1 MPPASQ
7 NVPSH
12 FGEMSWKWGHWY
24 LNLLTMFCT
33 ESQILQAL
41 RSSGRQP
48 NTFTNVSKSGR
59 WESPRRSKKKSEMPY
74 QQIRLL
80 RRNLSG
86 GSQVWSS
93 VFCAGLI
100 LQEFAAVDVNP
111 QSGKGKRMQRT
122 TRKSGPS
129 TSKEVYTRSN
139 VAWKLFNVAWTSVPR
154 LVWISLL
161 GIGHRT
167 WSNLRHR
174 SVC

>member
-1 MPPASQ
+1 
-7 NVPSH
+7 
-12 FGEMSWKWGHWY
+12 
-24 LNLLTMFCT
+24 
-33 ESQILQAL
+33 
-41 RSSGRQP
+41 
-48 NTFTNVSKSGR
+48 
-59 WESPRRSKKKSEMPY
+59 MPY

-129 TSKEVYTRSN
+129 ASKEAHTRSN
-139 VAWKLFNVAWTSVPR
+139 VASKFFNVVSHQYLAWFELACSA
-154 LVWISLL
+154 LVNELDQ
-161 GIGHRT
+161 T
-167 WSNLRHR
+167 
-174 SVC
+174 